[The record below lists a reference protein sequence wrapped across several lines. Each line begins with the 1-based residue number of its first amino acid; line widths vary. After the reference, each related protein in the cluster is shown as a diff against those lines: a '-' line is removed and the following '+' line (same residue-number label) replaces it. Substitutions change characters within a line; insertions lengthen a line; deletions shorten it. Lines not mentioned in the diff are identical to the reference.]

1 MLLDLIENRLW
12 HRDELVRAG
21 AVEGSEDVDC
31 EVAKDPAVVNVDL
44 GDPGALVDLE
54 HETCIQP
61 PPTISQAHLQ
71 CYIGKLR
78 QCVYIY
84 AAEAHRNARLTN
96 NGSQDACGHAVTGC
110 HETDSDSA
118 CAIEELA
125 ELGQGRILSGPLEE
139 VLDGPL
145 KSKRRSTQIQ
155 HDSALCGSRGDAIIG
170 L

>member
-71 CYIGKLR
+71 CYIGKVR

-84 AAEAHRNARLTN
+84 MLLKHIGMPGLPTMAPRTLVAMR
-96 NGSQDACGHAVTGC
+96 SQDVMRPIVTVPAP
-110 HETDSDSA
+110 SRNSRNS
-118 CAIEELA
+118 
-125 ELGQGRILSGPLEE
+125 GRDASSPAHW
-139 VLDGPL
+139 
-145 KSKRRSTQIQ
+145 KRYWM
-155 HDSALCGSRGDAIIG
+155 AL
-170 L
+170 